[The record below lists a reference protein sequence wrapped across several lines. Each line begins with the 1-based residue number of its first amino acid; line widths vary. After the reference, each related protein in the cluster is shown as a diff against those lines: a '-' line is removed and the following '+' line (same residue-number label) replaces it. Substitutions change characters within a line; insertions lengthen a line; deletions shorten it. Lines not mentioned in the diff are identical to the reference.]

1 VSAKSWL
8 AQCSILIFNPND
20 KGFVMTKPYCE
31 ALSLL
36 SIAQLFY
43 STASLDYAC
52 AQSYNAFQLVGDTG
66 AVFYV

>member
-1 VSAKSWL
+1 MSAKSWL

-20 KGFVMTKPYCE
+20 KGSVMTKPYSE
-31 ALSLL
+31 DFLL

-52 AQSYNAFQLVGDTG
+52 AQSYKVSQLVGDTG

>member
-1 VSAKSWL
+1 
-8 AQCSILIFNPND
+8 
-20 KGFVMTKPYCE
+20 MTKPYCE

>member
-1 VSAKSWL
+1 MSAKSWL

-20 KGFVMTKPYCE
+20 KGSVMIKPYCE
-31 ALSLL
+31 DLLL

-43 STASLDYAC
+43 STSSLDYAC
-52 AQSYNAFQLVGDTG
+52 AQSYKVSQLVGDTG